1 VRIERY
7 EVNPDSGGAG
17 QYRGGC
23 GARRVWRLLPGADA
37 TGALCMERMT
47 SPPFGLLGGAPG
59 AGAAV
64 KLTTADGATR
74 DLPSKGAFAAP
85 AGSVIDMIT
94 PGSGGFGPI
103 MKRDRAAIGRD
114 LLDGYVSAVAA
125 ERDYGVVDVEMLQ
138 KTAASED
145 AR

>member
-1 VRIERY
+1 
-7 EVNPDSGGAG
+7 
-17 QYRGGC
+17 
-23 GARRVWRLLPGADA
+23 
-37 TGALCMERMT
+37 
-47 SPPFGLLGGAPG
+47 
-59 AGAAV
+59 
-64 KLTTADGATR
+64 
-74 DLPSKGAFAAP
+74 
-85 AGSVIDMIT
+85 
-94 PGSGGFGPI
+94 